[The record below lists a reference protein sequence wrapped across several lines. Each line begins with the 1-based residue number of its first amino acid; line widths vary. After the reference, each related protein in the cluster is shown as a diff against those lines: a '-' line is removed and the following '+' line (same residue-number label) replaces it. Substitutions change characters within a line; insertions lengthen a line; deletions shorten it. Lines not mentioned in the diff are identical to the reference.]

1 MAAIRKAI
9 RDEAIKSTSLFSMR
23 VPRSPSHNTQRDAR
37 QTNPKAWGS
46 IETRGENLAMQ
57 RLHILGRKNHGKTT
71 LVCELIEQ
79 LVARGWRI
87 GSVKHT
93 HHHHELDTPGKD
105 SHRHRQAGA
114 RVVGILSPK
123 MNAVFWAPDEPAVPP
138 DASRY
143 AALLS
148 HMSDCDLVLVEGDS
162 QTTGDK
168 IEVWRAERNTPPIAN
183 DDASILAIVS
193 DDQPPCHQ
201 LRLPRQELA
210 SLIAWIES
218 RYTKR

>member
-1 MAAIRKAI
+1 
-9 RDEAIKSTSLFSMR
+9 
-23 VPRSPSHNTQRDAR
+23 
-37 QTNPKAWGS
+37 
-46 IETRGENLAMQ
+46 MQ

-71 LVCELIEQ
+71 LVCELIEK
-79 LVARGWRI
+79 LVARGWRV

-114 RVVGILSPK
+114 HVVGILSPR
-123 MNAVFWAPDEPAVPP
+123 MNAVFWAPEEPAAAR
-138 DASRY
+138 DESRY
-143 AALLS
+143 IALLS
-148 HMSDCDLVLVEGDS
+148 HMSDCDLVLVEGDT

-193 DDQPPCHQ
+193 DDQPPCEQ

-218 RYTKR
+218 RYNKR